1 MYVVMDSASDE
12 MITSLGPRSASSSQQ
27 PAAAAAA
34 EITSHRSETLSHAVD
49 VIALRVAAVKMKF
62 TVCYELPTSAANV
75 ALPACVAARRAAA
88 PWRRP
93 CSNRSI
99 SPTRRA
105 HSSKPAAR
113 CCSGRTGQT
122 DRRTDTVPLH
132 GLCCAYYVCCVDKSV
147 SVCTLHPE

>member
-1 MYVVMDSASDE
+1 MYGVMDSASDE

-27 PAAAAAA
+27 PPAAA
-34 EITSHRSETLSHAVD
+34 EITSHRSEALSHAVD

-62 TVCYELPTSAANV
+62 TVCYELRTSAANV

-122 DRRTDTVPLH
+122 DGRTDTGPLH